1 MVHLSSPVG
10 LPDCLPEHL
19 NDCDLGL
26 FYLFFSGCLQAWCA
40 ACECQVCTPYA
51 GWCAGFPLTN
61 MCLPCLLSPPVCLPN
76 LQALSLSW
84 SPPHFVILSSYI
96 SLSLT
101 LIQSVHL
108 FQGYLWG
115 VKTRKQIQRHYIF
128 MAKINFQSRH
138 IFQSLTEREEIMFD
152 RLCNF
157 LWCFQQIYGTLNYSS

>member
-84 SPPHFVILSSYI
+84 SPPPPFCDTFFI
-96 SLSLT
+96 
-101 LIQSVHL
+101 HL
-108 FQGYLWG
+108 FISHSHTVCPSLPGLSVRCKNKETNSAALHFYGQNKFSI
-115 VKTRKQIQRHYIF
+115 KT
-128 MAKINFQSRH
+128 H
-138 IFQSLTEREEIMFD
+138 ISVSD
-152 RLCNF
+152 RAGGNHV
-157 LWCFQQIYGTLNYSS
+157 W